1 MVYLED
7 PIILPDLLPK
17 SQRSESSE
25 LPKRRFAASLHLF
38 PFPLPDRLLR
48 FEMIEARM
56 CRPELILQGL
66 LTKNDVRLSIQDAR
80 SYRAASYKGKS
91 QARVASFANP
101 ANCAG

>member
-1 MVYLED
+1 
-7 PIILPDLLPK
+7 
-17 SQRSESSE
+17 
-25 LPKRRFAASLHLF
+25 
-38 PFPLPDRLLR
+38 
-48 FEMIEARM
+48 MIEARM